1 MMYVHYEQAVEAMT
15 KGMSQAFIAI
25 HPAAVVDMKAVQAQ
39 MEETIEFLHSLPPMA
54 GSRGRSCPPAR
65 ALTERARKT
74 AKTAFPS
81 PRRRGRGFCRP
92 KKRMCKKLRLNSD
105 ENRRYD

>member
-15 KGMSQAFIAI
+15 KGMSQVFIAI

-54 GSRGRSCPPAR
+54 GSRGVHAPGEGFDRTR
-65 ALTERARKT
+65 AKT

>member
-15 KGMSQAFIAI
+15 KGLSQVFIAI

-54 GSRGRSCPPAR
+54 GAGAFMPPAR

-81 PRRRGRGFCRP
+81 PRRRGREFYRP

>member
-15 KGMSQAFIAI
+15 KGMSQVFIAI

-39 MEETIEFLHSLPPMA
+39 MEETIEFLHS
-54 GSRGRSCPPAR
+54 PAR

>member
-54 GSRGRSCPPAR
+54 GSRGVHAPGEGLDEKP
-65 ALTERARKT
+65 RKRHSRHRGDVGADFAGRKREC
-74 AKTAFPS
+74 AKN
-81 PRRRGRGFCRP
+81 CV
-92 KKRMCKKLRLNSD
+92 
-105 ENRRYD
+105 

>member
-54 GSRGRSCPPAR
+54 GSRGVHAPGEGLDRTRAKNRKNGIPVTEETWAR
-65 ALTERARKT
+65 ILQAEKENVQKIA
-74 AKTAFPS
+74 
-81 PRRRGRGFCRP
+81 P
-92 KKRMCKKLRLNSD
+92 KF
-105 ENRRYD
+105 

>member
-39 MEETIEFLHSLPPMA
+39 MEGTIEFLHSQPPMA
-54 GSRGRSCPPAR
+54 GSRGVHAPGEGLDRTR
-65 ALTERARKT
+65 AKNRENGIPRHRGDVGADFAGRKREC
-74 AKTAFPS
+74 AKN
-81 PRRRGRGFCRP
+81 CV
-92 KKRMCKKLRLNSD
+92 
-105 ENRRYD
+105 

>member
-15 KGMSQAFIAI
+15 KGLSQVFIAI

-39 MEETIEFLHSLPPMA
+39 MEETIEFFCTACRRWRGA
-54 GSRGRSCPPAR
+54 GAFMPPAR

-81 PRRRGRGFCRP
+81 PRRRGRGFYRP
-92 KKRMCKKLRLNSD
+92 KKRMCKNCA
-105 ENRRYD
+105 

>member
-15 KGMSQAFIAI
+15 KGMSQVFIAI

-54 GSRGRSCPPAR
+54 GSRGVHAPGEGLDRTR
-65 ALTERARKT
+65 

-92 KKRMCKKLRLNSD
+92 KKRMCKKLCLNSD

>member
-54 GSRGRSCPPAR
+54 GSRGVHAPGEGLDRTRAKNRENGIPVTEETWAR
-65 ALTERARKT
+65 IL
-74 AKTAFPS
+74 
-81 PRRRGRGFCRP
+81 CRP

>member
-1 MMYVHYEQAVEAMT
+1 MMYVHYEQAVEALT

-54 GSRGRSCPPAR
+54 GSRGVHAPGEGLDRTRAKNRENGIPVTEETWAR
-65 ALTERARKT
+65 ILQDE
-74 AKTAFPS
+74 
-81 PRRRGRGFCRP
+81 
-92 KKRMCKKLRLNSD
+92 KRMCKKLRLNSD

>member
-15 KGMSQAFIAI
+15 KGMSQVFIAI

-39 MEETIEFLHSLPPMA
+39 MEGTIEFLHSLPPMA
-54 GSRGRSCPPAR
+54 GSRGVHAPAR

>member
-15 KGMSQAFIAI
+15 KGLSQVFIAI

-39 MEETIEFLHSLPPMA
+39 MEETIEFLHSLPPT
-54 GSRGRSCPPAR
+54 AR
-65 ALTERARKT
+65 ALTERTRKT

-81 PRRRGRGFCRP
+81 PRRRGRGFYRP
-92 KKRMCKKLRLNSD
+92 KKRMCKKLRLNSN

>member
-15 KGMSQAFIAI
+15 KGMSQVFIAI

-39 MEETIEFLHSLPPMA
+39 MEEPSSFCTACRRWRGA
-54 GSRGRSCPPAR
+54 GAFMPPAR

-81 PRRRGRGFCRP
+81 PRRCGRGFCRP

>member
-39 MEETIEFLHSLPPMA
+39 MEETIEFLHSLRGA
-54 GSRGRSCPPAR
+54 GAFMPPAR

>member
-1 MMYVHYEQAVEAMT
+1 MMYVHHEQAVEAMT

-54 GSRGRSCPPAR
+54 GSRGVHAPGEGLDRTRAKNRENGIPVTEETWAR
-65 ALTERARKT
+65 MLQAEK
-74 AKTAFPS
+74 
-81 PRRRGRGFCRP
+81 
-92 KKRMCKKLRLNSD
+92 
-105 ENRRYD
+105 ENVQKIASKF